1 MALKINTNIAALNA
15 HRGMIKNDSMLGE
28 SLERLSTGL
37 RINKAADDSSG
48 MAIADS
54 LRAQSLGIGQA
65 IRNANDGISMV
76 QTADGALQE
85 SINIINTVK
94 TKAIQA
100 ASDGQTTST
109 RRAIQNDIDKLL
121 EELDA
126 IAKTTSFNGQKLLSG
141 AFTNKSIQIGAFA
154 NETASI
160 SIDSTEAAKVGHI
173 SQADLSLASKSGG
186 EVQLSIQSA
195 ITGETLEL
203 RAIDV
208 KFNNKAINGIGAL
221 ADEVNRYSSV
231 TGISAKAVVTVTT
244 DSSIQEGTTGEDF
257 SINGITIGAIPVE
270 SNDSSGS
277 LVNAINTKS
286 AETGVEAYLTN
297 DGKLTLTSLDGRTI
311 QVSGSV
317 SDVMGST
324 SGQLSTIGHLSLTQ
338 SGVSQFQI
346 NGIGAGATG
355 ADITISGDMTTVEDS
370 VLASGTVLVA
380 GSMLAANSIL
390 GGDALVESTV
400 SNTQLDYDLKT
411 GSTLYWGSNLSVG
424 TILGGSIITGGN
436 VGTDGTNP
444 TAISQDM
451 FVSSGSKLA
460 ANSVIGKG
468 TVITTQFQTGS
479 GGTTYAAG
487 STLSSAVTLGNSL
500 TLTSD
505 MTLLYDSDATD
516 NSQIE
521 INSTLTSGTKL
532 GTTFN
537 DVGLVYSS
545 ATTGTYFT
553 DASTSLT
560 AAVETAGEGST
571 ATSGDIYLIDN
582 LSHSNLDIT
591 IKAGSLLK
599 DNTVLQLSTGVT
611 SWTGPTL
618 ITDSGVIEQGD
629 TISINTA
636 YTLNGDQV
644 ISEDMISYGLT
655 SGGAT
660 SSILAGSILTSGFHA
675 DSSNTAGSLITISTV
690 GSSSYVSTDTATLN
704 TDMILKS
711 GSELQTGSKI
721 MSGSRLGDDT
731 YIMGGKLNESAQTLT
746 TYITTILKAGSK
758 IKDQSSLGDGST
770 IGGTLTVNAD
780 TTIDSDMTIQAGTL
794 LKQGTLL
801 KAGTLV
807 NQDMTL
813 NKDTS
818 GSTTTEVEIS
828 AGDVLTT
835 DLYIDTDT
843 TIAEEIMLK
852 ENSIIEQNSE
862 LAINTKNAGTLG
874 LSEIDT
880 YSLADLSVLDDE
892 GAQRAI
898 SIADSALKNLDDVR
912 SSLGSVQNQLSS
924 TISNLSITRTNI
936 QASESTIRDVDFA
949 EESMIF
955 SKMSLLAQTSSY
967 ALAQAN
973 ASAQNVM
980 SLLQ

>member
-15 HRGMIKNDSMLGE
+15 HRSMIKNDSMLGD

-160 SIDSTEAAKVGHI
+160 SIGSTEAAKVGHI

-186 EVQLSIQSA
+186 EVQLSIRSS

-203 RAIDV
+203 SAIDIQ
-208 KFNNKAINGIGAL
+208 FNNNPINGMGAL
-221 ADEVNRYSSV
+221 ADEVNRYTSI
-231 TGISAKAVVTVTT
+231 TGISAKAIVTVTT
-244 DSSIQEGTTGEDF
+244 DTSIQEGTTGEDF
-257 SINGITIGAIPVE
+257 AINGVTVGAIPVKA
-270 SNDSSGS
+270 NDSSGS
-277 LVNAINTKS
+277 LVSAINTKS
-286 AETGVEAYLTN
+286 AETGVEAFLTN
-297 DGKLTLTSLDGRTI
+297 DGRLTFKSQDGRAI
-311 QVSGSV
+311 NFSGTV

-324 SGQLSTIGHLSLTQ
+324 SGQLSTIGFLSLTQ

-346 NGIGAGATG
+346 SGIGAGATG

-370 VLASGTVLVA
+370 ILASGTQLVA
-380 GSMLAANSIL
+380 GSMLAANSVL

-400 SNTQLDYDLKT
+400 SNTQLDYNLKT
-411 GSTLYWGSNLSVG
+411 GSTIYWGSDLSVG
-424 TILGGSIITGGN
+424 TVLGASVITGGDL
-436 VGTDGTNP
+436 GTDGTNP
-444 TAISQDM
+444 TSIDQDM
-451 FVSSGSKLA
+451 LVASGSKLA
-460 ANSVIGKG
+460 ASSVIGKD
-468 TVITTQFQTGS
+468 TVVTTQFNTGS

-487 STLSSAVTLGNSL
+487 STLSSAVTLGSSL

-505 MTLLYDSDATD
+505 MTLAYNSASND
-516 NSQIE
+516 NSAVE

-532 GTTFN
+532 GTTFS

-545 ATTGTYFT
+545 ATSGAQYTAY
-553 DASTSLT
+553 DVSTAVQTT
-560 AAVETAGEGST
+560 AEATT
-571 ATSGDIYLIDN
+571 ATSGEVYLLDA
-582 LSHSNLDIT
+582 LSSSNLNYT
-591 IKAGSLLK
+591 IKAGSLLA
-599 DNTVLQLSTGVT
+599 DNTVLNLSTGST
-611 SWTGPTL
+611 TWTGPTL
-618 ITDSGVIEQGD
+618 ITDSGTIEVGD

-636 YTLNGDQV
+636 YTLNGSQV
-644 ISEDMISYGLT
+644 ISEDMIIYSVTAGTVTT
-655 SGGAT
+655 SLA
-660 SSILAGSILTSGFHA
+660 AGSVL
-675 DSSNTAGSLITISTV
+675 TAGFTASVNDTSAGAVDVSAV
-690 GSSSYVSTDTATLN
+690 GANSNVSTDTATLN
-704 TDMILKS
+704 SEMILKG

-721 MSGSRLGDDT
+721 MSGSKIGDDT
-731 YIMGGKLNESAQTLT
+731 YIMGGKLNASGQTLT
-746 TYITTILKAGSK
+746 TYTTTLLKAGSK
-758 IKDQSSLGDGST
+758 LENQSVLGDGST

-780 TTIDSDMTIQAGTL
+780 TTIDSDMTVQAGTL

-813 NKDTS
+813 NKNTS
-818 GSTTTEVEIS
+818 GATATEVEIS
-828 AGDVLTT
+828 AGAVLTT
-835 DLYIDTDT
+835 DLYLDADT

-852 ENSIIEQNSE
+852 EDSIIEQDSE

-874 LSEIDT
+874 LSEIET
-880 YSLADLSVLDDE
+880 YSLAELSVLDDE

-898 SIADSALKNLDDVR
+898 SIAGSALKQLDEVR
-912 SSLGSVQNQLSS
+912 SSLGSVQNQLGS
-924 TISNLSITRTNI
+924 TISNLSVTKTNI

-955 SKMSLLAQTSSY
+955 SKMQLLAQTSSY

>member
-15 HRGMIKNDSMLGE
+15 HRSMIKNDSLLGE

-54 LRAQSLGIGQA
+54 LRAQALGIGQA

-100 ASDGQTTST
+100 ASDGQTTAT

-160 SIDSTEAAKVGHI
+160 SIGSTEASKVGHI
-173 SQADLSLASKSGG
+173 SQADLSLASSSGG
-186 EVQLSIQSA
+186 EVQLSIKSS

-203 RAIDV
+203 SAIDIQ
-208 KFNNKAINGIGAL
+208 FNNNPINGMGAL
-221 ADEVNRYSSV
+221 AGEVNRYTSV
-231 TGISAKAVVTVTT
+231 TGISAVAVVMVTT
-244 DSSIQEGTTGEDF
+244 DTSIKKGTTGEDF
-257 SINGITIGAIPVE
+257 AINGITIGAIPVE
-270 SNDSSGS
+270 DNDSSGS
-277 LVNAINTKS
+277 LVSAINTKS
-286 AETGVEAYLTN
+286 AETGVEAFLTN
-297 DGKLTLTSLDGRTI
+297 DGKLTFRSQDGRTI
-311 QVSGSV
+311 NFSGTV

-324 SGQLSTIGHLSLTQ
+324 SGQLSTIGYLSLTQ

-346 NGIGAGATG
+346 SGIGAGATG

-370 VLASGTVLVA
+370 VLASGTQIVA
-380 GSMLAANSIL
+380 GSMLAANSVL

-400 SNTQLDYDLKT
+400 SNTQLDYNLKT
-411 GSTLYWGSNLSVG
+411 GSTIYWGSNLSVG
-424 TILGGSIITGGN
+424 TILGASIITGGDL
-436 VGTDGTNP
+436 GTAGTNP
-444 TAISQDM
+444 TAIAQDM
-451 FVSSGSKLA
+451 LVASGSKLA
-460 ANSVIGKG
+460 ANSVIGKD
-468 TVITTQFQTGS
+468 TVVTTQFNSGGT
-479 GGTTYAAG
+479 GGTTYAVG
-487 STLSSAVTLGNSL
+487 STLSSAVTLGSSL

-505 MTLLYDSDATD
+505 MTLAYNSASND
-516 NSQIE
+516 NSAVE

-545 ATTGTYFT
+545 ATSGSQYTAY
-553 DASTSLT
+553 DVSTAVQTT
-560 AAVETAGEGST
+560 AEATT
-571 ATSGDIYLIDN
+571 ATSGDIFLLDA
-582 LSHSNLDIT
+582 LASSNLNFT
-591 IKAGSLLK
+591 IKAGSLLA
-599 DNTVLQLSTGVT
+599 DNTVLNLSTGDT
-611 SWTGPTL
+611 TWTGPTL
-618 ITDSGVIEQGD
+618 ITDSGTIEVGD

-636 YTLNGDQV
+636 YTLNGSQV
-644 ISEDMISYGLT
+644 ISEDLIIYSV
-655 SGGAT
+655 
-660 SSILAGSILTSGFHA
+660 
-675 DSSNTAGSLITISTV
+675 TAGTVTTSLASGSVLTAGFTASVNATAAGAVDVSGVGANSNIT
-690 GSSSYVSTDTATLN
+690 TDTATLN
-704 TDMILKS
+704 AEMVLKA

-721 MSGSRLGDDT
+721 MSGSKIGDDT
-731 YIMGGKLNESAQTLT
+731 YVMGGKLNASGQTLT
-746 TYITTILKAGSK
+746 TYTTTLLKAGSK
-758 IKDQSSLGDGST
+758 LENQSVLGDGST

-813 NKDTS
+813 NKTTS
-818 GSTTTEVEIS
+818 GAAATEVEVS

-835 DLYIDTDT
+835 DLYLDADT

-852 ENSIIEQNSE
+852 EESIIEQNSE

-874 LSEIDT
+874 LSEIET
-880 YSLADLSVLDDE
+880 YSLAELSVLDGE

-898 SIADSALKNLDDVR
+898 SIADSALKQLDEVR
-912 SSLGSVQNQLSS
+912 SSLGSVQNQLGS
-924 TISNLSITRTNI
+924 TISNLSVTKTNI

-955 SKMSLLAQTSSY
+955 SKMQLLAQTSSY

-980 SLLQ
+980 NLLQ